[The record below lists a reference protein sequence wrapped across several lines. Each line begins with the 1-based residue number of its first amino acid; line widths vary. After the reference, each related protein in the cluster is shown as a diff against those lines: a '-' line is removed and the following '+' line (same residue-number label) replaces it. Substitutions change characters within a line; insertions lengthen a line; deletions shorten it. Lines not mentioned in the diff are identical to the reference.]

1 MKQDNT
7 KLKKDWYMDEK
18 NKKIK
23 YKIKQ
28 KEKNKKRMNDILNK

>member
-1 MKQDNT
+1 MKQDNK